1 MSELTVSTEL
11 LPEALVDS
19 VERIKSF
26 LIDAE
31 EGLADMAQLPE
42 GEENEEFLEHILML
56 WTKVYR
62 DFEKHA
68 ARLSPHLLSEGK
80 NYVRQRLH
88 PHLLRAPFVNRAYL
102 KPRGY
107 AGDYEM
113 MNMLLKPEP
122 MGNTVYEQVVH
133 LLNVLPGIP
142 ESVRNRSDIMKDY
155 LSVYHSDYAK
165 EPVFRILSVAS
176 GPAWEVERFLKT
188 KPERRIQITLVDHD
202 EEALAYAG
210 DRLNRVAAESG
221 LEVEVVLIRESVIK
235 LLKDARNQEF
245 FFEEAHFHVAY
256 SAGIM
261 DYLSD
266 NICTELIH
274 YLLRSLHRHG
284 VFFTTNMHPQ
294 NTERYWMEYIFDWSL
309 IYRDEEAL
317 RALSPVPANR
327 VYADAT
333 GINVF
338 LEVKPQ

>member
-11 LPEALVDS
+11 LPDALVGS

-31 EGLADMAQLPE
+31 EGVADMSQLPE
-42 GEENEEFLEHILML
+42 GRQYDEFIEQVLVL
-56 WTKVYR
+56 WMRVYR
-62 DFEKHA
+62 EFENQA
-68 ARLSPHLLSEGK
+68 AQLSPHLLGEAK
-80 NYVRQRLH
+80 NYVRRQLH
-88 PHLLRAPFVNRAYL
+88 PHLIKAPFVNRAYL
-102 KPRGY
+102 KPQGY

-113 MNMLLKPEP
+113 MNMLLKPKP
-122 MGNTVYEQVVH
+122 MGNTVYEQLVH

-155 LSVYHSDYAK
+155 LSVYHSDFAK
-165 EPVFRILSVAS
+165 EDAFKILSLAC
-176 GPAWEVERFLKT
+176 GPAWEIERFLQM
-188 KPERRIQITLVDHD
+188 KPAGKIQITLVDHD
-202 EEALAYAG
+202 EEALAYAEG
-210 DRLNRVAAESG
+210 RLRKVATEQE
-221 LEVEVVLIRESVIK
+221 LDVEVLPIRESVIK
-235 LLKDARNQEF
+235 LLKDARTGEYLFDKEQ
-245 FFEEAHFHVAY
+245 FHVAY

-266 NICTELIH
+266 NICTELIS

-294 NTERYWMEYIFDWSL
+294 NTEKYWMEYIFDWSL

-317 RALSPVPANR
+317 QKLSPVSANR
-327 VYADAT
+327 VFADAT

-338 LEVKPQ
+338 LEVKPL